1 MNDFPAPSGTPQAAQ
16 VPPPPAPPA
25 SPQPASGP
33 EHTAVLPTYAG
44 QPFGTP
50 AKEAQ
55 RSRVAGWVWPSVA
68 ALALVAGLVGGA
80 IGGAA
85 YDNLDSSS
93 GNGGLGSVSIETKAP
108 LPADNGSIAAVAEKV
123 LPSTVQI
130 IADTESEERGAT
142 GSGFVLDREGH
153 VVTNNH
159 VIEGA
164 DHPGGRVTVVTS
176 AGRRFQAEIVGR
188 TDAYD
193 LAVLKVDGL
202 EGVTPASLGTSN
214 DLRVG
219 EGVVA
224 IGSPLG
230 LANTV
235 TTGIVSALNRPVSTS
250 GDSDDTTSFINA
262 VQTDA
267 AVNPG
272 NSGGPLVDL
281 RGRVVG
287 VNSAIATVAG
297 ASTGQGGNIG
307 VAFAI
312 PVEQVRV
319 TVDQILR
326 EGEASYPVIGASVSS
341 GPEEDGA
348 RVEDVTPGSPAAR
361 AGLEKGDVIT
371 EINGQ
376 AVTDNASLI
385 VAIRAQMP
393 GDTVELTVMNGKKE
407 RTVKVRLDAKVG

>member
-1 MNDFPAPSGTPQAAQ
+1 MNDFPSEPTAPQATQ
-16 VPPPPAPPA
+16 VPPPPPAPVQA
-25 SPQPASGP
+25 P
-33 EHTAVLPTYAG
+33 EHTAVLPSYAG
-44 QPFGTP
+44 QPYGT
-50 AKEAQ
+50 ATAETR

-68 ALALVAGLVGGA
+68 ALALVAGVVGGA

-85 YDNLDSSS
+85 YENLDSFS
-93 GNGGLGSVSIETKAP
+93 GSGGLSGVSIETKAP
-108 LPADNGSIAAVAEKV
+108 LPADNGSISAVAQKV

-153 VVTNNH
+153 VVTTNH
-159 VIEGA
+159 GIAGA
-164 DHPGGRVTVVTS
+164 DHPGGQVTVVTS
-176 AGRRFQAEIVGR
+176 EGKRYQAEIVGR
-188 TDAYD
+188 TQAYD
-193 LAVLKVDGL
+193 LAVLKVKGL
-202 EGVTPASLGTSN
+202 EGVTPAALGTST

-250 GDSDDTTSFINA
+250 GDSDDVTSFINA

-297 ASTGQGGNIG
+297 SSTGQGGNIG
-307 VAFAI
+307 VAFAS
-312 PVEQVRV
+312 PVEQVRT
-319 TVDQILR
+319 TVDEILR
-326 EGEASYPVIGASVSS
+326 DGEASYPVIGASVSS
-341 GPEEDGA
+341 GADEDGA
-348 RVEDVTPGSPAAR
+348 HVEDVTPGSPAAG
-361 AGLEKGDVIT
+361 AGLQKGDVIT
-371 EINGQ
+371 EVNGHS
-376 AVTDNASLI
+376 VTDNASLI

-393 GDTVELTVMNGKKE
+393 GDTVELTVDRGGKE
-407 RTVKVRLDAKVG
+407 RTVKVKLDAKVG